1 MWAVI
6 GLGEIFS
13 PEVEK
18 EFIGTLIHPT
28 GTRLSL
34 GALVIFFLIP
44 ALVLLPVWWHRQ
56 GRRWFAFW
64 RERRMG
70 GQRR

>member
-1 MWAVI
+1 MWAAI

-13 PEVEK
+13 PEVEQ

-28 GTRLSL
+28 GSQL
-34 GALVIFFLIP
+34 GLGTLAIFFLLP
-44 ALVLLPVWWHRQ
+44 ALVVLPVWWHRQ

-64 RERRMG
+64 RERRG
-70 GQRR
+70 GPER